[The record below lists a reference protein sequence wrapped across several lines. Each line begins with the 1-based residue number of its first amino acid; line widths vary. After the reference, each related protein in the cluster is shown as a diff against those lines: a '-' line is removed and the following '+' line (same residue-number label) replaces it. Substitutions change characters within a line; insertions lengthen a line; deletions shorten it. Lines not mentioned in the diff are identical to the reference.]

1 MAPAWPMMR
10 IHRCG
15 PSALRRGRD
24 LPAQAADPDRPL
36 YVPPVGNPVPKEDVE
51 EEAAAP
57 VPKEATKPPVE
68 DAEALL
74 EDEEEDLGP
83 SEDEA
88 SGLESDE
95 AVNRYRMPDNRN
107 REMFAIAD
115 QLMGASKLRVMCED
129 GKSRMARIPGKMKRR
144 MWIKPGDL
152 VIVKP
157 WDFQDDKAD
166 VKYRYV
172 RTQAV
177 NLSRR
182 KKIPELLDVGF

>member
-1 MAPAWPMMR
+1 MAEDDDADVPLA
-10 IHRCG
+10 
-15 PSALRRGRD
+15 AED
-24 LPAQAADPDRPL
+24 LL
-36 YVPPVGNPVPKEDVE
+36 E
-51 EEAAAP
+51 EETGP
-57 VPKEATKPPVE
+57 LEATPE
-68 DAEALL
+68 ELAGGDSEEAIR
-74 EDEEEDLGP
+74 
-83 SEDEA
+83 
-88 SGLESDE
+88 
-95 AVNRYRMPDNRN
+95 RYRMPDPRN

-157 WDFQDDKAD
+157 WDFQNAKAD

-172 RTQAV
+172 RTQSV

>member
-1 MAPAWPMMR
+1 VPR
-10 IHRCG
+10 E
-15 PSALRRGRD
+15 D
-24 LPAQAADPDRPL
+24 DDADD
-36 YVPPVGNPVPKEDVE
+36 D
-51 EEAAAP
+51 AP
-57 VPKEATKPPVE
+57 VVDPTVTKPPIE

-74 EDEEEDLGP
+74 DEEEADLGP
-83 SEDEA
+83 VDDEA
-88 SGLESDE
+88 SGMESDE
-95 AVNRYRMPDNRN
+95 AVNRYRMPDTRN

-172 RTQAV
+172 RTQAT

>member
-1 MAPAWPMMR
+1 
-10 IHRCG
+10 
-15 PSALRRGRD
+15 
-24 LPAQAADPDRPL
+24 
-36 YVPPVGNPVPKEDVE
+36 V
-51 EEAAAP
+51 
-57 VPKEATKPPVE
+57 
-68 DAEALL
+68 
-74 EDEEEDLGP
+74 P
-83 SEDEA
+83 SEDEEPELTEDVSA
-88 SGLESDE
+88 EDLEDQIAEEEPVAGEEGGEGFESEE
-95 AVNRYRMPDNRN
+95 AVNRYRMPDTRN

-115 QLMGASKLRVMCED
+115 ELMGASKLRVMCED

>member
-1 MAPAWPMMR
+1 MVK
-10 IHRCG
+10 
-15 PSALRRGRD
+15 
-24 LPAQAADPDRPL
+24 ADGEDDEEIL
-36 YVPPVGNPVPKEDVE
+36 AEDVE
-51 EEAAAP
+51 EQLAP
-57 VPKEATKPPVE
+57 EEPKNVPIE
-68 DAEALL
+68 
-74 EDEEEDLGP
+74 GM
-83 SEDEA
+83 
-88 SGLESDE
+88 ESDE
-95 AVNRYRMPDNRN
+95 AVNRYRMPDTRN

-115 QLMGASKLRVMCED
+115 ELMGASKLRVMCED

-182 KKIPELLDVGF
+182 KKLPELLDGAF

>member
-1 MAPAWPMMR
+1 M
-10 IHRCG
+10 
-15 PSALRRGRD
+15 
-24 LPAQAADPDRPL
+24 
-36 YVPPVGNPVPKEDVE
+36 PVGTLVPKEDLE
-51 EEAAAP
+51 DDAP
-57 VPKEATKPPVE
+57 VPPEVTKPPVE
-68 DAEALL
+68 DAEALV
-74 EDEEEDLGP
+74 EDAEEPDLGP
-83 SEDEA
+83 MDEEN

-95 AVNRYRMPDNRN
+95 AVNRYRMPDTRN
-107 REMFAIAD
+107 RELFAIAD

>member
-1 MAPAWPMMR
+1 M
-10 IHRCG
+10 
-15 PSALRRGRD
+15 
-24 LPAQAADPDRPL
+24 
-36 YVPPVGNPVPKEDVE
+36 PKEDE
-51 EEAAAP
+51 DAAEP
-57 VPKEATKPPVE
+57 VDPTVTKPPVE

-74 EDEEEDLGP
+74 EEEEEDLGP
-83 SEDEA
+83 VDEEG

-95 AVNRYRMPDNRN
+95 AVNRYRMPDTRN

-172 RTQAV
+172 RTQAT

>member
-1 MAPAWPMMR
+1 
-10 IHRCG
+10 
-15 PSALRRGRD
+15 
-24 LPAQAADPDRPL
+24 
-36 YVPPVGNPVPKEDVE
+36 VPKDDIED
-51 EEAAAP
+51 EATAP
-57 VPKEATKPPVE
+57 VPKEVTKPPVE

-74 EDEEEDLGP
+74 EEEDEDLGP
-83 SEDEA
+83 AEEEA
-88 SGLESDE
+88 AGLESDE
-95 AVNRYRMPDNRN
+95 AVNRYRMPDSRN

>member
-1 MAPAWPMMR
+1 M
-10 IHRCG
+10 
-15 PSALRRGRD
+15 
-24 LPAQAADPDRPL
+24 
-36 YVPPVGNPVPKEDVE
+36 PKDDVE
-51 EEAAAP
+51 EEAPVP

-74 EDEEEDLGP
+74 EEAEEDLGP
-83 SEDEA
+83 SEEEA

>member
-1 MAPAWPMMR
+1 M
-10 IHRCG
+10 
-15 PSALRRGRD
+15 
-24 LPAQAADPDRPL
+24 
-36 YVPPVGNPVPKEDVE
+36 PKEDVDDAE
-51 EEAAAP
+51 VP
-57 VPKEATKPPVE
+57 VDPTVTKPPLE

-74 EDEEEDLGP
+74 DEEEADLGP
-83 SEDEA
+83 ADEES
-88 SGLESDE
+88 SGMESDE
-95 AVNRYRMPDNRN
+95 AVNRYRMPDGRN

-172 RTQAV
+172 RTQSV

>member
-1 MAPAWPMMR
+1 
-10 IHRCG
+10 
-15 PSALRRGRD
+15 
-24 LPAQAADPDRPL
+24 
-36 YVPPVGNPVPKEDVE
+36 VPNED
-51 EEAAAP
+51 
-57 VPKEATKPPVE
+57 E
-68 DAEALL
+68 DAAVPEPAPTEVEAEELL
-74 EDEEEDLGP
+74 EEQEASLGP
-83 SEDEA
+83 SEEEA

-95 AVNRYRMPDNRN
+95 AVNRYRMPDSRN

-182 KKIPELLDVGF
+182 RKIPELLDVGF

>member
-1 MAPAWPMMR
+1 
-10 IHRCG
+10 
-15 PSALRRGRD
+15 
-24 LPAQAADPDRPL
+24 
-36 YVPPVGNPVPKEDVE
+36 VPKPDVAEDLTADAVE
-51 EEAAAP
+51 EE
-57 VPKEATKPPVE
+57 
-68 DAEALL
+68 L
-74 EDEEEDLGP
+74 EEDLGLDESAVP
-83 SEDEA
+83 DGMESE
-88 SGLESDE
+88 E
-95 AVNRYRMPDNRN
+95 AVNRYRMPDPRN

-172 RTQAV
+172 RTQSV

>member
-1 MAPAWPMMR
+1 MAKE
-10 IHRCG
+10 
-15 PSALRRGRD
+15 D
-24 LPAQAADPDRPL
+24 EDDVEVADPT
-36 YVPPVGNPVPKEDVE
+36 V
-51 EEAAAP
+51 
-57 VPKEATKPPVE
+57 TKPPVE

-74 EDEEEDLGP
+74 DEEEDDLGP
-83 SEDEA
+83 AEDES
-88 SGLESDE
+88 SGMESEE
-95 AVNRYRMPDNRN
+95 AVNRYRMPDHRN

-172 RTQAV
+172 RTQSV

>member
-1 MAPAWPMMR
+1 
-10 IHRCG
+10 
-15 PSALRRGRD
+15 
-24 LPAQAADPDRPL
+24 
-36 YVPPVGNPVPKEDVE
+36 VGTPVPRED
-51 EEAAAP
+51 EEAAP
-57 VPKEATKPPVE
+57 EPTEAEPEEV
-68 DAEALL
+68 DAEDLL
-74 EDEEEDLGP
+74 EEGQGP
-83 SEDEA
+83 EA
-88 SGLESDE
+88 AGEGVEAGLESDE
-95 AVNRYRMPDNRN
+95 AVNRYRMPDTRN

>member
-1 MAPAWPMMR
+1 
-10 IHRCG
+10 
-15 PSALRRGRD
+15 
-24 LPAQAADPDRPL
+24 
-36 YVPPVGNPVPKEDVE
+36 VPKDDDDVQE
-51 EEAAAP
+51 P
-57 VPKEATKPPVE
+57 VDPTVTKPPVD

-74 EDEEEDLGP
+74 EDADDLGP
-83 SEDEA
+83 ADDEV

-95 AVNRYRMPDNRN
+95 AVNRYRMPDTRN

-172 RTQAV
+172 RTQAT

>member
-1 MAPAWPMMR
+1 M
-10 IHRCG
+10 
-15 PSALRRGRD
+15 
-24 LPAQAADPDRPL
+24 
-36 YVPPVGNPVPKEDVE
+36 PKEDAEDEPAV
-51 EEAAAP
+51 P
-57 VPKEATKPPVE
+57 VEATKPPVE

-74 EDEEEDLGP
+74 EDEEEDLGVP
-83 SEDEA
+83 GDEG
-88 SGLESDE
+88 SGLESEE
-95 AVNRYRMPDNRN
+95 AVNRYRMPDTRN

-172 RTQAV
+172 RTQAT

>member
-1 MAPAWPMMR
+1 MLLEAT
-10 IHRCG
+10 
-15 PSALRRGRD
+15 
-24 LPAQAADPDRPL
+24 
-36 YVPPVGNPVPKEDVE
+36 VPKPVPDDDEGVAPIPVDTEEVLAEDLE
-51 EEAAAP
+51 EALEEGAAAP
-57 VPKEATKPPVE
+57 AGAGEAVE
-68 DAEALL
+68 A
-74 EDEEEDLGP
+74 
-83 SEDEA
+83 
-88 SGLESDE
+88 GLESDE
-95 AVNRYRMPDNRN
+95 AVQRYRMPDQRN

-115 QLMGASKLRVMCED
+115 ELMGASKLRVMCED

>member
-1 MAPAWPMMR
+1 M
-10 IHRCG
+10 
-15 PSALRRGRD
+15 SATDDEDD
-24 LPAQAADPDRPL
+24 LLD
-36 YVPPVGNPVPKEDVE
+36 
-51 EEAAAP
+51 
-57 VPKEATKPPVE
+57 
-68 DAEALL
+68 L
-74 EDEEEDLGP
+74 EDEEEEILEAEEETVEAGMD
-83 SEDEA
+83 SE
-88 SGLESDE
+88 E
-95 AVNRYRMPDNRN
+95 AVNRYRMPDHRN

-115 QLMGASKLRVMCED
+115 QLMGASKLKVMCED

-172 RTQAV
+172 RTQSV

>member
-1 MAPAWPMMR
+1 VPE
-10 IHRCG
+10 
-15 PSALRRGRD
+15 
-24 LPAQAADPDRPL
+24 PDEPE
-36 YVPPVGNPVPKEDVE
+36 VPIVPDA
-51 EEAAAP
+51 EEA
-57 VPKEATKPPVE
+57 EAEV
-68 DAEALL
+68 AF
-74 EDEEEDLGP
+74 
-83 SEDEA
+83 EA
-88 SGLESDE
+88 SPDELAGGDSEE
-95 AVNRYRMPDNRN
+95 AVNRYRMPDPRN

-157 WDFQDDKAD
+157 WDFQNDKAD

-172 RTQAV
+172 RTQSV

>member
-1 MAPAWPMMR
+1 MAPDEDEPE
-10 IHRCG
+10 
-15 PSALRRGRD
+15 S
-24 LPAQAADPDRPL
+24 PAEPE
-36 YVPPVGNPVPKEDVE
+36 GDVAESLVEAVEE
-51 EEAAAP
+51 EEAAKGA
-57 VPKEATKPPVE
+57 KPPTE
-68 DAEALL
+68 GESGM
-74 EDEEEDLGP
+74 E
-83 SEDEA
+83 SE
-88 SGLESDE
+88 E
-95 AVNRYRMPDNRN
+95 AVNRYRMPDSRN

-115 QLMGASKLRVMCED
+115 QLMGASKIKVMCED

-172 RTQAV
+172 RTQTA

-182 KKIPELLDVGF
+182 GRLPALLDTGF

>member
-1 MAPAWPMMR
+1 MPKP
-10 IHRCG
+10 G
-15 PSALRRGRD
+15 
-24 LPAQAADPDRPL
+24 AD
-36 YVPPVGNPVPKEDVE
+36 
-51 EEAAAP
+51 
-57 VPKEATKPPVE
+57 
-68 DAEALL
+68 
-74 EDEEEDLGP
+74 
-83 SEDEA
+83 EDEA
-88 SGLESDE
+88 VAPIPVDTEEVLAEDLEEELEGGEAVPGKGAEPEAGMESDE
-95 AVNRYRMPDNRN
+95 AVNRYRMPDHRN

-115 QLMGASKLRVMCED
+115 ELMGASKLRVMCED

-172 RTQAV
+172 RTQAT

>member
-1 MAPAWPMMR
+1 MPKE
-10 IHRCG
+10 
-15 PSALRRGRD
+15 
-24 LPAQAADPDRPL
+24 
-36 YVPPVGNPVPKEDVE
+36 VPPADEPAPIPVDTEEVLAEDLE
-51 EEAAAP
+51 EEL
-57 VPKEATKPPVE
+57 EAGKGGVE
-68 DAEALL
+68 GDTVEA
-74 EDEEEDLGP
+74 
-83 SEDEA
+83 
-88 SGLESDE
+88 GLESDE
-95 AVNRYRMPDNRN
+95 AVNRYRMPDQRN

-115 QLMGASKLRVMCED
+115 ELMGASKLRVMCED

>member
-1 MAPAWPMMR
+1 MGKR
-10 IHRCG
+10 
-15 PSALRRGRD
+15 
-24 LPAQAADPDRPL
+24 
-36 YVPPVGNPVPKEDVE
+36 VPKPDIDEEPVVDEEEVLDADALLEE
-51 EEAAAP
+51 EEA
-57 VPKEATKPPVE
+57 VPAKQDEA
-68 DAEALL
+68 AEA
-74 EDEEEDLGP
+74 
-83 SEDEA
+83 
-88 SGLESDE
+88 GLESDE
-95 AVNRYRMPDNRN
+95 AVRRYRMPDTRN

-115 QLMGASKLRVMCED
+115 QLMGASKLKVMCED

-166 VKYRYV
+166 VVYRYV
-172 RTQAV
+172 RTQSV

>member
-1 MAPAWPMMR
+1 MNIGDDETAAP
-10 IHRCG
+10 
-15 PSALRRGRD
+15 D
-24 LPAQAADPDRPL
+24 LPPAD
-36 YVPPVGNPVPKEDVE
+36 
-51 EEAAAP
+51 
-57 VPKEATKPPVE
+57 PVE
-68 DAEALL
+68 DLELVAAELEAG
-74 EDEEEDLGP
+74 EDEPKGAPINDGM
-83 SEDEA
+83 
-88 SGLESDE
+88 ESDE

-115 QLMGASKLRVMCED
+115 QLMGASKLKVMCED

-157 WDFQDDKAD
+157 WDFQDEKAD

-182 KKIPELLDVGF
+182 GKLPELLDSGF

>member
-1 MAPAWPMMR
+1 M
-10 IHRCG
+10 
-15 PSALRRGRD
+15 
-24 LPAQAADPDRPL
+24 
-36 YVPPVGNPVPKEDVE
+36 PKEDEVDEVE
-51 EEAAAP
+51 AVVAEP
-57 VPKEATKPPVE
+57 DE
-68 DAEALL
+68 DDLGPI
-74 EDEEEDLGP
+74 EEEDVP
-83 SEDEA
+83 VEA
-88 SGLESDE
+88 GMDSDE
-95 AVNRYRMPDNRN
+95 AVNRYRMPDGRN

-115 QLMGASKLRVMCED
+115 QLMGASKLKVMCED